1 MRKIVLTAAVLF
13 ASTAD
18 ATAGPILD
26 RLRARVHRPAC
37 ASGQCQPATAF
48 PAPAAPATTAPV
60 VTLPAGSACPG
71 GVCPVQ
77 TAPARGLI
85 FRR

>member
-13 ASTAD
+13 VSTAD

-37 ASGQCQPATAF
+37 TSGQCQPATAF
-48 PAPAAPATTAPV
+48 PAPAVPSAAPV

-71 GVCPVQ
+71 GVCPAQ

>member
-13 ASTAD
+13 VSTAD

-60 VTLPAGSACPG
+60 VTLPVGSACPG
-71 GVCPVQ
+71 GACP
-77 TAPARGLI
+77 APTVVRRGV
-85 FRR
+85 FR

>member
-13 ASTAD
+13 VSAAD
-18 ATAGPILD
+18 VTAGPILD
-26 RLRARVHRPAC
+26 RLRARASRPAC

-60 VTLPAGSACPG
+60 VTLPVGSACPG
-71 GVCPVQ
+71 GVCP
-77 TAPARGLI
+77 APTVVRRGV
-85 FRR
+85 FR

>member
-13 ASTAD
+13 ASTTD

-26 RLRARVHRPAC
+26 RLRARVNRPAC
-37 ASGQCQPATAF
+37 SSGQCQPATAF

-60 VTLPAGSACPG
+60 VTLPVGSACPG
-71 GVCPVQ
+71 GVCP
-77 TAPARGLI
+77 APTVVRRGV
-85 FRR
+85 FR

>member
-1 MRKIVLTAAVLF
+1 MRLKFLTAAVLF

-18 ATAGPILD
+18 ATAGPLLD

-48 PAPAAPATTAPV
+48 PTPAAPATTAPV

-71 GVCPVQ
+71 GVCP
-77 TAPARGLI
+77 APTVVRRGV
-85 FRR
+85 FR

>member
-13 ASTAD
+13 VSTTD

-26 RLRARVHRPAC
+26 RLRARVNRPAC

-48 PAPAAPATTAPV
+48 PAPAAPAAT
-60 VTLPAGSACPG
+60 
-71 GVCPVQ
+71 
-77 TAPARGLI
+77 
-85 FRR
+85 

>member
-37 ASGQCQPATAF
+37 ASGQCQPAVAF
-48 PAPAAPATTAPV
+48 KSAPAVPSAAPV

-71 GVCPVQ
+71 GVCP
-77 TAPARGLI
+77 APTVVRRGV
-85 FRR
+85 FR

>member
-1 MRKIVLTAAVLF
+1 MRLKFLTAAVLF

-18 ATAGPILD
+18 ATAGPLLD

-60 VTLPAGSACPG
+60 VTLPAGSACAN
-71 GVCPVQ
+71 GVCP
-77 TAPARGLI
+77 APTVVRRGV
-85 FRR
+85 FR

>member
-13 ASTAD
+13 VPTAD

-60 VTLPAGSACPG
+60 VTLPVGSACPG
-71 GVCPVQ
+71 GVCP
-77 TAPARGLI
+77 APTVVRRGV
-85 FRR
+85 FR

>member
-18 ATAGPILD
+18 ATAGPLLD
-26 RLRARVHRPAC
+26 RLRLRVNRPAC

-48 PAPAAPATTAPV
+48 PAAAAPATTAPV

-71 GVCPVQ
+71 GVCP
-77 TAPARGLI
+77 APTVVRRGV
-85 FRR
+85 FR

>member
-13 ASTAD
+13 VSTTD
-18 ATAGPILD
+18 ATAGPLLD
-26 RLRARVHRPAC
+26 RLRARVNRPAC

-71 GVCPVQ
+71 GVCP
-77 TAPARGLI
+77 APTVVRRGV
-85 FRR
+85 FR